1 MSNIHTSGATRT
13 LPFTGL
19 ATLPIL
25 LVGMIISLVGSAMA
39 FRRPKSARNI
49 I

>member
-1 MSNIHTSGATRT
+1 MSNIHVAGGTRA

-25 LVGMIISLVGSAMA
+25 AIGAAISAIGFLMTI
-39 FRRPKSARNI
+39 RRPKPNRTI
-49 I
+49 

>member
-1 MSNIHTSGATRT
+1 MSNIHVAGGSRA

-25 LVGMIISLVGSAMA
+25 AIGALISAAGFVMT
-39 FRRPKSARNI
+39 FWRPKTSRSI
-49 I
+49 

>member
-1 MSNIHTSGATRT
+1 MSNIHVAGGSKA

-25 LVGMIISLVGSAMA
+25 VIGALISAAGFLMTI
-39 FRRPKSARNI
+39 RRPKTSRSI
-49 I
+49 

>member
-1 MSNIHTSGATRT
+1 MSSMQVAGARS

-25 LVGMIISLVGSAMA
+25 LIGTAISLIGFVLMLL
-39 FRRPKSARNI
+39 RPKPSPSL
-49 I
+49 

>member
-1 MSNIHTSGATRT
+1 MSNIHVSGARA

-25 LVGMIISLVGSAMA
+25 VLGALLTAAGFIITLC
-39 FRRPKSARNI
+39 RPRSN
-49 I
+49 

>member
-1 MSNIHTSGATRT
+1 MSNIHVAGGTRA

-25 LVGMIISLVGSAMA
+25 ILGAIISGIGFLLTI
-39 FRRPKSARNI
+39 RRPKLNRTI
-49 I
+49 

>member
-1 MSNIHTSGATRT
+1 MSNIHVAGGSRA

-25 LVGMIISLVGSAMA
+25 ILGSLLSAAGFVMTFWRSKA
-39 FRRPKSARNI
+39 GRSV
-49 I
+49 

>member
-1 MSNIHTSGATRT
+1 MSNINVAGARA

-25 LVGMIISLVGSAMA
+25 LIGAVISLIGFVLTIL
-39 FRRPKSARNI
+39 RPKPNRSL
-49 I
+49 